1 VAGFVSLKAV
11 KTGLGRQRLAEESK
25 TLAPPTST
33 VPQGQIFRQCVRGSH
48 AARLTAPAP
57 ANREE
62 RMSDQRFRRL
72 RAMARAQ
79 RCELTKGTW
88 AGAGTVLHVAR
99 IIAGELQRD
108 RRIPE
113 GKIISVSR
121 MRLANG

>member
-57 ANREE
+57 ATREE

-88 AGAGTVLHVAR
+88 AGAGTVLSSPAGYFLEGHVTVFYPAPP
-99 IIAGELQRD
+99 D
-108 RRIPE
+108 
-113 GKIISVSR
+113 ISSR
-121 MRLANG
+121 TTRGT